1 MADSARGSGGR
12 CALGAPERARLRESA
27 SRRAKPALV
36 PERGRREGS
45 GQGQGQAR
53 VQPRVQPREPSPRA
67 RSRRSRAPGDSQD
80 AGREYHD

>member
-53 VQPRVQPREPSPRA
+53 VQPREPSPRA
-67 RSRRSRAPGDSQD
+67 RGRRSRAPGDSQD

>member
-12 CALGAPERARLRESA
+12 CALWAPERARLRESA

-45 GQGQGQAR
+45 GQGQAR

-67 RSRRSRAPGDSQD
+67 RGRRSRAPGDSQD